1 MEDPDRLGFQS
12 MLKRKIDTLNSEILE
27 NMPTC
32 GFLFARMQVSL
43 FELTLEFV
51 LLLKS
56 INTAK
61 SCVARNG
68 RR

>member
-12 MLKRKIDTLNSEILE
+12 MLKRKIDTLNSEIFE

-43 FELTLEFV
+43 FELTLEYV
-51 LLLKS
+51 LFLKHQHGKILCGTQRS
-56 INTAK
+56 
-61 SCVARNG
+61 
-68 RR
+68 

>member
-51 LLLKS
+51 LLLKHQHS
-56 INTAK
+56 KILCGTQR
-61 SCVARNG
+61 S
-68 RR
+68 